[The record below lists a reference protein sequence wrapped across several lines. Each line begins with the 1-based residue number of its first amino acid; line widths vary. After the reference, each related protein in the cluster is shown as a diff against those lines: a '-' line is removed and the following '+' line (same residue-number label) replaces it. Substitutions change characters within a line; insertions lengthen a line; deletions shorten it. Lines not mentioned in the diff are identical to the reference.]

1 VARLRAAMLQAEVL
15 IMVRLPVAQVAVP
28 LTGMR
33 TVALAVTLLAALE
46 QEQAALAA

>member
-1 VARLRAAMLQAEVL
+1 MLQAEVL

-33 TVALAVTLLAALE
+33 TVALAVTLLVALE